1 MTQQI
6 FRRADITGA
15 TAAAEI
21 PTAVS
26 NGGGG
31 IQSLE
36 SMLRQVE
43 GMEGTITRFLELFER
58 FGNQMM
64 KMRGFEAAK
73 GGQGGGDP
81 GAVDP
86 GAVETEPLRATE
98 SRVASPSQPPVPPVI
113 DYPEM
118 AQKVYALALGALAQ
132 LPQELTIAEA
142 LTMARDRKT
151 FVVPVIEAELRKLL
165 E

>member
-15 TAAAEI
+15 AAAAEI
-21 PTAVS
+21 PTVIGD
-26 NGGGG
+26 GGGG

-73 GGQGGGDP
+73 GGQGGGIPDP
-81 GAVDP
+81 
-86 GAVETEPLRATE
+86 VETEALRATE
-98 SRVASPSQPPVPPVI
+98 SRVSPPSQPPVPLFPRSS
-113 DYPEM
+113 PSPM
-118 AQKVYALALGALAQ
+118 L
-132 LPQELTIAEA
+132 
-142 LTMARDRKT
+142 
-151 FVVPVIEAELRKLL
+151 
-165 E
+165 

>member
-15 TAAAEI
+15 AAAVEA
-21 PTAVS
+21 PTVIGD
-26 NGGGG
+26 GGGG

-43 GMEGTITRFLELFER
+43 GWEETITKVVQLFER
-58 FGNQMM
+58 FSNQYM
-64 KMRGFEAAK
+64 KIRGFEAA
-73 GGQGGGDP
+73 GGAQGREPSDP
-81 GAVDP
+81 
-86 GAVETEPLRATE
+86 VETEPLRATE
-98 SRVASPSQPPVPPVI
+98 SRVSSPSQPPVPLVI

-118 AQKVYALALGALAQ
+118 AQKVYSLALGALAQ
-132 LPQELTIAEA
+132 LPQELTIADA
-142 LTMARDRKT
+142 LTMARDRKS

>member
-15 TAAAEI
+15 GAAAVEA
-21 PTAVS
+21 PTVIGD
-26 NGGGG
+26 GGGG

-64 KMRGFEAAK
+64 KMRGFEAAG
-73 GGQGGGDP
+73 GGQGGGTPDL
-81 GAVDP
+81 
-86 GAVETEPLRATE
+86 VETEPLRATE
-98 SRVASPSQPPVPPVI
+98 SRVTPPSQPPVPPVI

-118 AQKVYALALGALAQ
+118 AQKVYSLALGALAQ
-132 LPQELTIAEA
+132 LPQELTIADA
-142 LTMARDRKT
+142 LTMARDRKS

>member
-15 TAAAEI
+15 GAAAVEA
-21 PTAVS
+21 PTVIGD
-26 NGGGG
+26 GGGG

-64 KMRGFEAAK
+64 KMRGFEAAG
-73 GGQGGGDP
+73 GGQGAGTPDLE
-81 GAVDP
+81 
-86 GAVETEPLRATE
+86 ETEPLRATE
-98 SRVASPSQPPVPPVI
+98 SRVSSPSQPPVPPVI
-113 DYPEM
+113 DFPEM
-118 AQKVYALALGALAQ
+118 AQKVYSLALGALAQ
-132 LPQELTIAEA
+132 LPQELTIADA
-142 LTMARDRKT
+142 LTMARDRKS

>member
-6 FRRADITGA
+6 FRRADIVGA
-15 TAAAEI
+15 VVEA
-21 PTAVS
+21 PTVVG

-43 GMEGTITRFLELFER
+43 GMEGTITRVVELFER

-64 KMRGFEAAK
+64 KMRRSEAAS
-73 GGQGGGDP
+73 GDQGAGIADP
-81 GAVDP
+81 
-86 GAVETEPLRATE
+86 VETEPLSAPE
-98 SRVASPSQPPVPPVI
+98 SRVSTPGQPPVPLVI

-118 AQKVYALALGALAQ
+118 AQKVYALALGALEQ

>member
-1 MTQQI
+1 MAQQI

-15 TAAAEI
+15 AAAVEA
-21 PTAVS
+21 PTVIGD
-26 NGGGG
+26 GGGG

-36 SMLRQVE
+36 SLLRQVE
-43 GMEGTITRFLELFER
+43 GWEGTITKVIELFER
-58 FGNQMM
+58 FSDQYM
-64 KMRGFEAAK
+64 KIRGFEAA
-73 GGQGGGDP
+73 GGGNGAAPLDP
-81 GAVDP
+81 
-86 GAVETEPLRATE
+86 VETEPLRATE

-142 LTMARDRKT
+142 LTMARDRKP

>member
-6 FRRADITGA
+6 FRRADVTGA
-15 TAAAEI
+15 AAPAEI
-21 PTAVS
+21 PTVIGD
-26 NGGGG
+26 GGGG

-43 GMEGTITRFLELFER
+43 GVEGTLLRFLELFER
-58 FGNQMM
+58 FGNQIM
-64 KMRGFEAAK
+64 KMRGFEA
-73 GGQGGGDP
+73 GGVVQGGGISDP
-81 GAVDP
+81 
-86 GAVETEPLRATE
+86 VETEPLRATE
-98 SRVASPSQPPVPPVI
+98 SRVPPPSQPPAPPAI
-113 DYPEM
+113 DCSEM

-132 LPQELTIAEA
+132 LPQELTIADA

-151 FVVPVIEAELRKLL
+151 FVLPLIEAELRKLL

>member
-6 FRRADITGA
+6 FRRADVTGP
-15 TAAAEI
+15 AAATEI
-21 PTAVS
+21 PTVIGD
-26 NGGGG
+26 GGGG

-43 GMEGTITRFLELFER
+43 GVEGTLLRFLELFER
-58 FGNQMM
+58 FGNQIM
-64 KMRGFEAAK
+64 KMRGFEA
-73 GGQGGGDP
+73 GGVVQGGGISDP
-81 GAVDP
+81 
-86 GAVETEPLRATE
+86 VETEPLRATE
-98 SRVASPSQPPVPPVI
+98 SRVPPPSQPPAPQAI
-113 DYPEM
+113 DCSEM

-132 LPQELTIAEA
+132 LPQELTIADA

-151 FVVPVIEAELRKLL
+151 FVLPLIEAELRKLL

>member
-6 FRRADITGA
+6 FRRADIVGA
-15 TAAAEI
+15 VVEA
-21 PTAVS
+21 PPVVG

-64 KMRGFEAAK
+64 KMRRSEAAS
-73 GGQGGGDP
+73 GDQGAGIADP
-81 GAVDP
+81 
-86 GAVETEPLRATE
+86 VETEPLRATE
-98 SRVASPSQPPVPPVI
+98 SRVLPPVQSVPPEI
-113 DYPEM
+113 NYPEM
-118 AQKVYALALGALAQ
+118 AQKVYSLALGALAQ

-142 LTMARDRKT
+142 LTMARERKNV
-151 FVVPVIEAELRKLL
+151 VVPVIEAELRKLL
-165 E
+165 EKV